1 MTRHMKTALFT
12 LGTMGDIQMYLPLAK
27 TIQAAGHELTFCTY
41 SLYEEKV
48 RTQGL
53 EFQAIPP
60 HIEADFFNQVY
71 DAVKDKNF
79 NDKAETAIDN
89 LFTFEIWA
97 RFEACLE
104 IVKDCDLVICHQIDW
119 AAQVAA
125 EVCEIP
131 WVEGLPSPLGM
142 PNEGFIP
149 FGLRTCSLG
158 APLNKLSWHLIAVVM
173 RHTMHKEVQAFG
185 KKAGSQRKDLGFFS
199 MSPHLNLLATSVNLA
214 MLPGSLP
221 ANTIAT
227 GAWTLSEPNYCLD
240 ERVLQFLAAGPPPA
254 VVGFGSMGG
263 NQEDGRKTAQLIID
277 ALRSQGQ
284 RIIMQKGWGHLD
296 STDDS
301 DILSIDYIPHE
312 HLFPHA
318 AFVIHHGGAGT
329 TTAAAM
335 AGVPQIIVAHG
346 VDQFY
351 WGETVF
357 KRGIGAKL
365 LDRKKLTQKALAKR
379 IQFVL
384 ADYDALRRRAQT
396 LAVKLAGEDG
406 TAVALAALER
416 FHRQHQTALSFYP
429 GEALAES
436 L

>member
-1 MTRHMKTALFT
+1 MKTALFT

-48 RTQGL
+48 RNQGL

-60 HIEADFFNQVY
+60 KIEADFFNQVY
-71 DAVKDKNF
+71 DTVKDKNF
-79 NDKAETAIDN
+79 NDKATSAIDN
-89 LFTFEIWA
+89 LFNYGVWE

-104 IVKDCDLVICHQIDW
+104 IVKHCDLVICHQIDW

-125 EVCEIP
+125 EVSDVP
-131 WVEGLPSPLGM
+131 WVQGLPSPLGM
-142 PNEGFIP
+142 PNEAFVP

-158 APLNKLSWHLIAVVM
+158 APLNKLGWQVIAVLM
-173 RHTMHKEVQAFG
+173 RHTMFKEVQAFG
-185 KKAGSQRKDLGFFS
+185 KKAGSQRQDLGFFS
-199 MSPHLNLLATSVNLA
+199 MSPYLNLLATSLNLA
-214 MLPGSLP
+214 MLPGNLP
-221 ANTIAT
+221 ANTLAT
-227 GAWTLSEPNYCLD
+227 GAWTLSEPDYRLD
-240 ERVLQFLAAGPPPA
+240 DRILNFLAAGPPPA

-263 NQEDGRKTAQLIID
+263 NQEDGRQTAQLIVD
-277 ALRSQGQ
+277 VLRAQGQ

-296 STDDS
+296 SPNDTDM
-301 DILSIDYIPHE
+301 LSIDYIPHE

-329 TTAAAM
+329 TTAAAK

-346 VDQFY
+346 MDQFY
-351 WGETVF
+351 WGDTVY

-365 LDRKKLTQKALAKR
+365 LDRNKLTEKALAKR
-379 IQFVL
+379 VGYVL
-384 ADYDALRRRAQT
+384 AHHAALSHRAQT

-406 TAVALAALER
+406 TAVALAALEQC
-416 FHRQHQTALSFYP
+416 HRRHQTALRFYP
-429 GEALAES
+429 GDALAES